1 MKIKR
6 MAFLQIII
14 SALCEFKDWI
24 RRVHAT
30 EIFKFSKN
38 MDFSRYRDADGE
50 FKYGIIIDA
59 GDASQTNLVSKQAF
73 QTRIV

>member
-1 MKIKR
+1 

-30 EIFKFSKN
+30 EIFEFSKN
-38 MDFSRYRDADGE
+38 MDFSRYRNANGE
-50 FKYGIIIDA
+50 FNYGINIDG
-59 GDASQTNLVSKQAF
+59 GDASETKWLSKQIF